1 MGWFTKSKPA
11 AEEKRR
17 EKAAEQERQRKH
29 RKLFED
35 YANDLPKP
43 GPNGIIPRRK

>member
-1 MGWFTKSKPA
+1 MTDAKTPKPKRD
-11 AEEKRR
+11 AEE
-17 EKAAEQERQRKH
+17 AERQRKH

-43 GPNGIIPRRK
+43 GPDAIIPRRK

>member
-1 MGWFTKSKPA
+1 MT
-11 AEEKRR
+11 EEKRR
-17 EKAAEQERQRKH
+17 EKAEEAERKRKH

-43 GPNGIIPRRK
+43 GPDGIIPRTK

>member
-1 MGWFTKSKPA
+1 MT
-11 AEEKRR
+11 EEKRR

-43 GPNGIIPRRK
+43 GPDGIVHVPRRDAWGRKI